1 MPFRE
6 ISGHRTLLSLVSR
19 AIARDSIPPSL
30 LLTGA
35 DGVGKHLTARVV
47 AEVMNC
53 RTPVE
58 ASDGLAIDSCGGCN
72 ICNRI
77 QRWSYPDVIKLE
89 PTESGSITVD
99 QMRAVLG
106 QVGYKPFEARRRVV
120 FVDDADMMVA
130 AAQNALLKTLEEP
143 NASTQMI
150 LVTSRPD
157 LLLDTVRSRC
167 PKLRFGLLDVEE
179 IIAVLTQRV
188 EVDEVS
194 ARSAAVLAGGS
205 AGRAIKVA
213 SGELAESRQ
222 AALGLLDVVSAA
234 QDVHSRLNGAKDFF
248 ASKGKRL
255 APSAIRQAYRLR
267 LGALTSLL
275 RDIELICVGA
285 RVPLANADL
294 EEPLK
299 RLAASFSGGR
309 SRQAFSVV
317 DKALDAIERNV
328 SPKVVSD
335 WLSCQL

>member
-1 MPFRE
+1 
-6 ISGHRTLLSLVSR
+6 LLSIVSR
-19 AIARDSIPPSL
+19 AIARDTIPPSL
-30 LLTGA
+30 LLTGPK
-35 DGVGKHLTARVV
+35 GVGKSLVAQVA

-58 ASDGLAIDSCGGCN
+58 ANGGLAIDSCGVCSV
-72 ICNRI
+72 CNRI
-77 QRWSYPDVIKLE
+77 QRGSYPDVIELE
-89 PTESGSITVD
+89 PTESGSIVVD
-99 QMRAVLG
+99 QIRVVLG

-120 FVDDADMMVA
+120 IVDEADMMVT

-143 NASTQMI
+143 NESTQMI

-167 PKLRFGLLDVEE
+167 PQLRFGLLDVEE
-179 IIAVLTQRV
+179 IIAVLAQRV

-205 AGRAIKVA
+205 AGQAIKVA
-213 SGELAESRQ
+213 SGELVESRQ

-234 QDVHSRLNGAKDFF
+234 QDARSRLNGAKDFF
-248 ASKGKRL
+248 ASTGKRL
-255 APSAIRQAYRLR
+255 ALPAIRQEFRVR

-275 RDIELICVGA
+275 RDIELISVGA
-285 RVPLANADL
+285 PVPLANADL
-294 EEPLK
+294 EESLK
-299 RLAASFSGGR
+299 RLAVSFSGGR
-309 SRQAFSVV
+309 SRHAFSVV

>member
-6 ISGHRTLLSLVSR
+6 IRGHRTLLSIVSR
-19 AIARDSIPPSL
+19 AIARDTIPPSL
-30 LLTGA
+30 LLTGPK
-35 DGVGKHLTARVV
+35 GVGKYLVAQVA

-58 ASDGLAIDSCGGCN
+58 ANGGLAIDSCGVCSV
-72 ICNRI
+72 CNRI
-77 QRWSYPDVIKLE
+77 QRGSYPDVIELE
-89 PTESGSITVD
+89 PTESGSITVE
-99 QMRAVLG
+99 QIRVVLG

-120 FVDDADMMVA
+120 IVDEADMMVA

-150 LVTSRPD
+150 LVTSRPG

-167 PKLRFGLLDVEE
+167 PQLRFSLLDVEE
-179 IIAVLTQRV
+179 IIAVLAQRV

-213 SGELAESRQ
+213 SGELVESRQ

-234 QDVHSRLNGAKDFF
+234 QDDRSRLNGAKYFF
-248 ASKGKRL
+248 ASKGKRV
-255 APSAIRQAYRLR
+255 APPAIRQEFRVR

-275 RDIELICVGA
+275 RDIELISVGA

-328 SPKVVSD
+328 NPKVVSD